1 MGIRFLDS
9 ILVLTAA
16 AAGVFTA
23 YLIGHGLSSHAGW
36 PWPAAGASFAFA
48 FLLGLV
54 AARRVRSYARDR
66 GEDLNL

>member
-9 ILVLTAA
+9 ILVLVAA

-36 PWPAAGASFAFA
+36 AWPAAGASLAVA
-48 FLLGLV
+48 CLLGFL
-54 AARRVRSYARDR
+54 ASRRIRRFASDR
-66 GEDLNL
+66 GEELNA

>member
-9 ILVLTAA
+9 ILVLVAA

-36 PWPAAGASFAFA
+36 TWPAAGASFAAA
-48 FLLGLV
+48 FLLGAA
-54 AARRVRSYARDR
+54 AARRIRGYAQDR
-66 GEDLNL
+66 GERVNT

>member
-9 ILVLTAA
+9 ILVLVAA

-36 PWPAAGASFAFA
+36 PWPAAAGSLTVAFV
-48 FLLGLV
+48 LGFV
-54 AARRVRSYARDR
+54 AARRIRSYAGDR
-66 GEDLNL
+66 GEHLNV

>member
-9 ILVLTAA
+9 ILVLVAA

-23 YLIGHGLSSHAGW
+23 YLIGHALSAHVSWAWLG
-36 PWPAAGASFAFA
+36 AAGSFAVA
-48 FLLGLV
+48 VVLGLI
-54 AARRVRSYARDR
+54 ASRRIRSYAQRE